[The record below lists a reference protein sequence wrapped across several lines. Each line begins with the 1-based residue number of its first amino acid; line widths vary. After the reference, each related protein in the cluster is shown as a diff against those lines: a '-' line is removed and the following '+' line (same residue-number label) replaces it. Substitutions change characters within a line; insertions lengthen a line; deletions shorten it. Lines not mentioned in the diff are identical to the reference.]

1 MSNFQNQTQ
10 IQTQSITNSLK
21 QIPGGELVLWL
32 ETQLSSDNF
41 ESACDYIL
49 ETLISQLIVICDEK
63 TQMEMNNF
71 LEKGDFEQFF
81 VVLGDLLDKKN
92 ANHMIFRYQL
102 LDAMQLGF
110 EVMVLKYQL
119 DTSK

>member
-10 IQTQSITNSLK
+10 IQTQSIANSLK

-41 ESACDYIL
+41 EVACDYIL
-49 ETLISQLIVICDEK
+49 ETVISQLIVICDEK

-71 LEKGDFEQFF
+71 LEKGGFEQFF